1 MPRFR
6 TSLLSTLVTAS
17 LAIAACNGA
26 TPDPVVPAKPP
37 RPSATAPSKP
47 VRVMFEIPEEGAP
60 IDMTR
65 TPWPTE
71 MARLPDGHLDLRAYP
86 GHGSTLLEEYL
97 ARAAEDLDGFS
108 IAPVVY
114 FRFEGPLDLRAAPAE
129 DTSRS
134 AGAPIVLVDVDPVSP
149 EQGTF
154 YPIALHATTRDM
166 RYVKAGTLA
175 VRPLDGFVLRPG
187 TLYAAVVKRS
197 FGGVPGGLATSP
209 DLDAVVARSPRGGAA
224 AERAHA
230 QHAPSIGALEQLGIT
245 RADIAAL
252 AVFRTG
258 APHLP
263 NERLVRAVDDL
274 FAAPTP
280 AAGTGAAP
288 AAKGATAAPGT
299 HMTSAAPAAPRVVSA
314 AWDISY
320 GVPGLYRVV
329 RGWYCTPNFQ
339 QHIENAPF
347 LEHEGGRVLLSSGGQ
362 PQVAVVPAAARAAH
376 TDCPGQIRARFLL
389 SVPDMPAPKD
399 GFPLLVTAHGT
410 GGSATSFLGRAD
422 FAGWAAQ
429 EGFAAISTDQPLNGG
444 VESGRPGAAGP
455 VVLPMGITLPGNR
468 FGASIA
474 FYNPLYP
481 GATRGNMHQ
490 ATADALV
497 LVRLFAGLDF
507 AALRDA
513 KGQPLLRATASE
525 PAPRLDA
532 RRTVLAGHS
541 QGCQSL
547 AAVGAVDPRTR
558 GVILSGCGGD
568 ARLGILYGRPVDEP
582 ISEWISLTL
591 GLDPEEL
598 SPFHPLMALV
608 QNLADPIDPLAFARL
623 YREPPPGRTAPKILH
638 FEGLRDRYTPEVA
651 AEALAV
657 ALRARPVTPLVRPVT
672 GLVLLGLQAPGSGS
686 PPAPPL
692 PGAAPTDRLFAQF
705 APARGREGH
714 FVLYDVPG
722 ASDLFRDLLRAAA
735 P

>member
-1 MPRFR
+1 M
-6 TSLLSTLVTAS
+6 LATAS
-17 LAIAACNGA
+17 LAFAIAACNGA
-26 TPDPVVPAKPP
+26 APAPVAAAK
-37 RPSATAPSKP
+37 RPSASAPAPSKP
-47 VRVMFEIPEEGAP
+47 VRVMFEIPKDGAP

-71 MARLPDGHLDLRAYP
+71 MARLPDGRLDLRAYP
-86 GHGSTLLEEYL
+86 GHGSTLLGEYL

-134 AGAPIVLVDVDPVSP
+134 AGAPIVLVDVDPASP
-149 EQGTF
+149 ETGTF

-209 DLDAVVARSPRGGAA
+209 DLDAVLAKTPRGGAA
-224 AERAHA
+224 PERAHA
-230 QHAPSIGALEQLGIT
+230 QHAPSVAALEQLGVA

-274 FAAPTP
+274 FAAPAP
-280 AAGTGAAP
+280 APGASGSRAATNAPGSRAAANARGTDAAADAPGTDAAP
-288 AAKGATAAPGT
+288 APP
-299 HMTSAAPAAPRVVSA
+299 HVVSA
-314 AWDISY
+314 AWDATHS
-320 GVPGLYRVV
+320 VPGLYRVV

-339 QHIENAPF
+339 QKIENAPF
-347 LEHEGGRVLLSSGGQ
+347 LEHEGGRVVLDGGGR
-362 PQVAVVPAAARAAH
+362 PRVAPVPTSARAAH
-376 TDCPGQIRARFLL
+376 PDCPGQLRARFLI

-410 GGSATSFLGRAD
+410 GGDATSFLGRTD

-444 VESGRPGAAGP
+444 AESGRPGAAGP

-490 ATADALV
+490 AAADALV

-513 KGQPLLRATASE
+513 KGQPLLRAAAGE

-547 AAVGAVDPRTR
+547 AAVGAVDPRAR

-657 ALRARPVTPLVRPVT
+657 ALRASPVTPLARPVT
-672 GLVLLGLQAPGSGS
+672 GLVLLGLQAPGSD
-686 PPAPPL
+686 PPP
-692 PGAAPTDRLFAQF
+692 PGAAHTGRLFAQF